1 MSNKEKEIFGLH
13 KVPDR
18 ELLKQARIELGKAN
32 SYIEELEDRVK
43 ELTDELTLLK
53 EGRVNLDE
61 IKLTN
66 DDIESL
72 YKSKIKNQSKELSR
86 LNETITRYK
95 SRELRIEGCR
105 VDVDELIFKYDKLK
119 VENEELSNAVARLN
133 KKIELLQRQLINYA
147 KDK

>member
-95 SRELRIEGCR
+95 SRELRMNCW
-105 VDVDELIFKYDKLK
+105 
-119 VENEELSNAVARLN
+119 
-133 KKIELLQRQLINYA
+133 
-147 KDK
+147 

>member
-95 SRELRIEGCR
+95 SRELRIEGGR

>member
-86 LNETITRYK
+86 LNETITGI
-95 SRELRIEGCR
+95 SH
-105 VDVDELIFKYDKLK
+105 V
-119 VENEELSNAVARLN
+119 S
-133 KKIELLQRQLINYA
+133 
-147 KDK
+147 